1 MKLSLIAAFAFLSV
15 SAIACG
21 GAGDRQVE
29 PPSADEE
36 ALKTSKALS
45 QDLVCAAI
53 KAAEDNPNQEG
64 LVRIKQSAL
73 KGDALKDFKDW
84 QKNMLPDY
92 PSSAYELPVELKG
105 KTYKFVLVS
114 EMNDGGGSIGIYRES
129 GETVTYESGG
139 ESATL
144 TWSAPG
150 DKCSQ

>member
-1 MKLSLIAAFAFLSV
+1 MRLSFAIAFVVLST

-21 GAGDRQVE
+21 GTSAADVD

-36 ALKTSKALS
+36 ALVTNKPLS

-53 KAAEDNPNQEG
+53 KAAEDNPNYEG
-64 LVRIKQSAL
+64 LVAMKQSAL
-73 KGDALKDFKDW
+73 KGDALKDFKSW

-92 PSSAYELPVELKG
+92 PSAAYELPVELKG

-114 EMNDGGGSIGIYRES
+114 EMNDGGGSIGIYRQS

-144 TWSAPG
+144 SWSAPG